1 MLKLFIDLNKYNKF
15 EKSSSTAYLFWAVFS
30 IALIIIPDINLAIYW
45 MKKLYVVLCF
55 AFVMATNIYMD
66 YPVFIYIFGS
76 QETKKEM
83 RKILGI
89 DETLSEYE
97 QERHPLVKKI
107 KWNHFC
113 SCICCI
119 TMFITFF
126 IIYAP
131 FIDLHGSIQ

>member
-1 MLKLFIDLNKYNKF
+1 MLKLFVDLNKYSKF
-15 EKSSSTAYLFWAVFS
+15 EKSSSTAYLLWAVFS

-55 AFVMATNIYMD
+55 AFVMATNIYTD
-66 YPVFIYIFGS
+66 YPVEVYIFGS

-89 DETLSEYE
+89 DENLSKYE

-107 KWNHFC
+107 KWDHFC
-113 SCICCI
+113 TCIGF
-119 TMFITFF
+119 TVMFLTGF
-126 IIYAP
+126 ILMIQGYA
-131 FIDLHGSIQ
+131 LIQ